1 MSKFDTYSKHFL
13 IDEIIN
19 MQHNI
24 LYINPLWENIIF
36 LSKINNI
43 FESQNLTIP
52 FLEFAEN
59 FPKILSKF
67 VEEKNIREI
76 WVINGPGTFTKMRVI
91 ILTINT
97 IKISF
102 PEIIVKSVHFFDFF
116 KDLPE
121 KPLIEINTK
130 EFLTNDDQNGEI
142 FYDKNSLPDSD
153 YIGYSTTELRQTST
167 FKIFVDQWN
176 EIEKIFKSKKSE
188 NFLTPIYIKPPHIT
202 HAKK

>member
-13 IDEIIN
+13 IDEIIS

-52 FLEFAEN
+52 FLKFAEN

-121 KPLIEINTK
+121 KPLIEINATA
-130 EFLTNDDQNGEI
+130 FLTNNDQNGEI

-153 YIGYSTTELRQTST
+153 YIGYSTTELHQTST
-167 FKIFVDQWN
+167 FKNFVDQWN

>member
-1 MSKFDTYSKHFL
+1 MSKFDTYSKRFL

-142 FYDKNSLPDSD
+142 FYDKNSLPDND

-167 FKIFVDQWN
+167 FKNFIDQWN

>member
-1 MSKFDTYSKHFL
+1 MSKFDTYSKRFL
-13 IDEIIN
+13 IDEIIS

-102 PEIIVKSVHFFDFF
+102 PETIVKSVHFFDFF

-121 KPLIEINTK
+121 KPLIEINAK

-153 YIGYSTTELRQTST
+153 YIGYSTTEVRQTST
-167 FKIFVDQWN
+167 FKNFVDQWN

>member
-1 MSKFDTYSKHFL
+1 MSKFDTYSKPFL
-13 IDEIIN
+13 IDEIIS

-43 FESQNLTIP
+43 FESQNLIIP
-52 FLEFAEN
+52 FLKFAEN

-97 IKISF
+97 IKMSF

-121 KPLIEINTK
+121 KPLIEINAK
-130 EFLTNDDQNGEI
+130 EFLTNDDQNVEI
-142 FYDKNSLPDSD
+142 FYDKNSLPDSH
-153 YIGYSTTELRQTST
+153 YIGYSTTELLQTST
-167 FKIFVDQWN
+167 FKNFVDQWN

-188 NFLTPIYIKPPHIT
+188 NFLTPNYIKPPHIT

>member
-13 IDEIIN
+13 IDEIIS

-24 LYINPLWENIIF
+24 LYINPLWENIIY

-52 FLEFAEN
+52 FLKFAEN

-121 KPLIEINTK
+121 KPLIEINAK
-130 EFLTNDDQNGEI
+130 EFLTNDNQNGEI
-142 FYDKNSLPDSD
+142 FYDKNSLPDRD
-153 YIGYSTTELRQTST
+153 YIGYSTTELRQLRHLKFLSINGMKLKK
-167 FKIFVDQWN
+167 FLNQKNLKIFSHQLHQTT
-176 EIEKIFKSKKSE
+176 SYYSC
-188 NFLTPIYIKPPHIT
+188 
-202 HAKK
+202 

>member
-1 MSKFDTYSKHFL
+1 M
-13 IDEIIN
+13 
-19 MQHNI
+19 
-24 LYINPLWENIIF
+24 
-36 LSKINNI
+36 
-43 FESQNLTIP
+43 
-52 FLEFAEN
+52 EFAEN

-102 PEIIVKSVHFFDFF
+102 PETILKSVHFFDFF

-121 KPLIEINTK
+121 KPLIEINAK
-130 EFLTNDDQNGEI
+130 EFLTNNDQNGEI

-153 YIGYSTTELRQTST
+153 YIGYSTTKLRQTST
-167 FKIFVDQWN
+167 FKNFVDQWN

-188 NFLTPIYIKPPHIT
+188 KFLTPNYIKPPHIT

>member
-59 FPKILSKF
+59 FPKILSNF

-142 FYDKNSLPDSD
+142 FYDKNSLPDND

-167 FKIFVDQWN
+167 FKNFVDQWN

>member
-1 MSKFDTYSKHFL
+1 MK
-13 IDEIIN
+13 
-19 MQHNI
+19 
-24 LYINPLWENIIF
+24 
-36 LSKINNI
+36 
-43 FESQNLTIP
+43 
-52 FLEFAEN
+52 FAEN

-121 KPLIEINTK
+121 KPLIEINAK

-142 FYDKNSLPDSD
+142 FYDKNSLPDSH

>member
-1 MSKFDTYSKHFL
+1 M
-13 IDEIIN
+13 
-19 MQHNI
+19 
-24 LYINPLWENIIF
+24 
-36 LSKINNI
+36 
-43 FESQNLTIP
+43 
-52 FLEFAEN
+52 EFAEN

-76 WVINGPGTFTKMRVI
+76 WIINGPGTFTKMRVI

-121 KPLIEINTK
+121 KPLIEINSK

-167 FKIFVDQWN
+167 FKNFVDQWN
-176 EIEKIFKSKKSE
+176 KIEKIFESKKSE
-188 NFLTPIYIKPPHIT
+188 NFLTPNYIKPPHIT